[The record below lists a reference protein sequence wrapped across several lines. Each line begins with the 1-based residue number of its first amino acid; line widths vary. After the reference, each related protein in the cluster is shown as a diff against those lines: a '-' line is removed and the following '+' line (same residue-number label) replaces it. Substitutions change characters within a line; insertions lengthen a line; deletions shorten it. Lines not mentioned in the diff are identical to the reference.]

1 MLFFVLLVKNR
12 RAMPLRIEATSEAEA
27 KAIALDQ
34 HPDALFH
41 SVRPM

>member
-1 MLFFVLLVKNR
+1 MLFFVMLVKNR
-12 RAMPLRIEATSEAEA
+12 LPLGLRIEATSEAEA